1 MQRGKLKKNIF
12 SFFFAAAHSRRSH
25 DPRCAHFISPRCT
38 NTYSCL
44 VSSDFFFALR
54 CDYDDVDDIQR
65 SATLAMRMR
74 FIIIFV
80 PFFSPPL
87 VYTLYAVHILWH
99 RHTNAQ
105 PSFFASRF
113 APKKKTHSNQINSCV
128 TCINITPNEFSL
140 QRAKLKTH
148 KKSLLFEMNQG
159 GESYSHVF
167 RFLDSL

>member
-1 MQRGKLKKNIF
+1 MCTFHLSAMHKHIQLPRF
-12 SFFFAAAHSRRSH
+12 ERFFFRA
-25 DPRCAHFISPRCT
+25 
-38 NTYSCL
+38 
-44 VSSDFFFALR
+44 
-54 CDYDDVDDIQR
+54 
-65 SATLAMRMR
+65 AMRLWWCGR
-74 FIIIFV
+74 HSTICDLGNENAFYYYFCS
-80 PFFSPPL
+80 FFSPPL

-148 KKSLLFEMNQG
+148 KKSLLFEMDQG

-167 RFLDSL
+167 RFLDSLWQEDHFYKVCYKFIDVI